1 MTDLPAV
8 VHNAA
13 SRRFEISFE
22 GRTAY
27 SKYLR
32 AGSRIVIEHTE
43 VPENLEGQ
51 GVASR
56 IVRAA
61 LEFARNE
68 KLTAVP
74 LCPFTAAFVRRHPEF
89 QDLVEEGYRY

>member
-1 MTDLPAV
+1 MTSPPAV

-13 SRRFEISFE
+13 SQRFETSIE
-22 GRTAY
+22 GQTAY

-32 AGSRIVIEHTE
+32 VGSRIVIEHTE
-43 VPENLEGQ
+43 VPVNLEGQ

-61 LEFARNE
+61 LEFARRE
-68 KLTAVP
+68 QLTVVP

>member
-1 MTDLPAV
+1 MTDLPPV

-13 SRRFEISFE
+13 ARRFELSID
-22 GRTAY
+22 GQTAF

-32 AGSRIVIEHTE
+32 AGSKIVVEHTE
-43 VPENLEGQ
+43 VPVNLEGQ

-61 LEFARNE
+61 LDFARDE
-68 KLTAVP
+68 KLSVIP
-74 LCPFTAAFVRRHPEF
+74 LCPFTAAFIRRHPEF